1 MSFKSQS
8 SEIQR
13 RKQMLA
19 ISRQTLS
26 ELMELLR
33 QDRSPVC
40 QGTACRPVLEHS
52 IQQHLTHFSMV
63 GFSVLEILICLFV
76 LLVCACFVTHG
87 FGTPAILAA
96 LTAVMSWLNE
106 SEKNLLQQQSNETK

>member
-1 MSFKSQS
+1 
-8 SEIQR
+8 
-13 RKQMLA
+13 MLA

-63 GFSVLEILICLFV
+63 
-76 LLVCACFVTHG
+76 THG

-106 SEKNLLQQQSNETK
+106 SEKNLLQQQSTEAK

>member
-40 QGTACRPVLEHS
+40 QGTACRPVLDHS
-52 IQQHLTHFSMV
+52 IQQHLTHFSM
-63 GFSVLEILICLFV
+63 
-76 LLVCACFVTHG
+76 VTHG

-106 SEKNLLQQQSNETK
+106 SEKNLLQQQSTETK